1 MKACKP
7 HSCDSQPASLQV
19 SFPEYWLL
27 PSPCSCG
34 PGGRKRPTESKAGR
48 AGESWESSGC
58 LEVRANS
65 ELGKKIKA
73 PKGRFSAPL
82 SFSHLSPQFARDTGR
97 HGSHLSSSLPGPSHP
112 LWEVLAQNLKN
123 FFYFMPS
130 FLNFYPLGQDINM
143 IFNLRNTFTEPVL
156 WQTAQH
162 HGRGQ

>member
-1 MKACKP
+1 MILN
-7 HSCDSQPASLQV
+7 QPAFRFPSQSTGSSHPPAAADQV
-19 SFPEYWLL
+19 VE
-27 PSPCSCG
+27 
-34 PGGRKRPTESKAGR
+34 RPTESKAGR

-58 LEVRANS
+58 LELRANS

-82 SFSHLSPQFARDTGR
+82 SFSRLSPRFARDTGR
-97 HGSHLSSSLPGPSHP
+97 HRSHLSSSLPGPLHP
-112 LWEVLAQNLKN
+112 LWEGDWEVLAQNLKN
-123 FFYFMPS
+123 FFYLMPS